1 MHRAYNSLFKTEVT
15 TIFPGEVFVS
25 REGHLMATVLGSCI
39 AVCLGDPIRRVFG
52 MNHFMLPAGRTLPGT
67 PTGDPKLFYS
77 EDLRYGTTAMEL
89 LIGDLQKAGAERKHM
104 RAKIFG
110 GAHVLQ
116 ARGIDIGRKNIDFI
130 RSYLTHEGIPLD
142 SEDVG
147 GDFGRKI
154 FYLSAENRVLRKKIQ
169 HADTL
174 LVARDE
180 ERFAEKVEATPRSGS
195 VDLF

>member
-1 MHRAYNSLFKTEVT
+1 MHRAWNSLFKCEVT

-25 REGHLMATVLGSCI
+25 RQGHLMATVLGSCI
-39 AVCLGDPIRRVFG
+39 AVCLGDPTRKVFG
-52 MNHFMLPAGRTLPGT
+52 MNHFMLPAGRVPPGT
-67 PTGDPKLFYS
+67 PTGDPSLFYS

-89 LIGDLQKAGAERKHM
+89 LIGDLQKAGAERKSL

-110 GAHVLQ
+110 GAHVLK
-116 ARGIDIGRKNIDFI
+116 ARGIDVGRKNIEFI
-130 RSYLTHEGIPLD
+130 QSYLKHESIPLD

-154 FYLSAENRVLRKKIQ
+154 FYLSSENRVLRKKILP
-169 HADTL
+169 ADTL

-180 ERFAEKVEATPRSGS
+180 ERFAEKVESSPASGS
-195 VDLF
+195 VDIF